1 MKEFFSNKKKVR
13 GFREFLYITPFLL
26 LVLIFSYY
34 PLYGWVY
41 AFFDYKP
48 PKPLSWDQVVGV
60 KWFIS
65 MVENDV
71 KRRQILLVLRNT
83 LAMSGISLFFSW
95 FPMIFAVFLN
105 EIKCKPFQKFVQTVT
120 TLPNFFSWILVYSIA
135 YCIFNS
141 TGAINTIG
149 ISLGWFDTPQMF
161 LQSNEHIWFKM
172 WLWLTWKNAGWAAIM
187 YLAAIS
193 GIDEELTE
201 CGSLHLLVMVGN
213 EVSDGVITRKT
224 NDCRSDGVIASE
236 GVDASALAVGYEEG
250 IDGVENGVVA
260 VCNDNAGG
268 LGLGN
273 GIELIL
279 VKSLRI
285 VNYVNV
291 FNADEVEKLRI
302 TKHLLVYHV
311 HKLIALKLILGN
323 AEDEGY
329 VEILDALIFLK
340 KRDRALIGGI
350 KVSLGHIYIPE
361 ILFRKS
367 REHNVH
373 DHNQCHHR
381 YGEGYR
387 KRAELQAALL
397 LNVYVSFVYCLV
409 HLVFL
414 PELSPTALFIY
425 SDR

>member
-48 PKPLSWDQVVGV
+48 PKPLSWDQFVGF

-71 KRRQILLVLRNT
+71 KRRQILLELRNT

-105 EIKCKPFQKFVQTVT
+105 EIKCKPFQKIVQTVT
-120 TLPNFFSWILVYSIA
+120 TLPNFISWILVYSIA

-149 ISLGWFDTPQMF
+149 MSLGWFDTPQMF

-172 WLWLTWKNAGWAAIM
+172 WLWLTWKNAGWSAIM

-201 CGSLHLLVMVGN
+201 AAKVDGASRMQIIRHITIPSLLPTYFVLVMLNLANFLTNGMEQYFVFENAFNKDAIQVLDLYVYNLAMGSGGYPLSTAISILKSV
-213 EVSDGVITRKT
+213 VSVILLCVT
-224 NDCRSDGVIASE
+224 NKVS
-236 GVDASALAVGYEEG
+236 
-250 IDGVENGVVA
+250 
-260 VCNDNAGG
+260 
-268 LGLGN
+268 
-273 GIELIL
+273 
-279 VKSLRI
+279 
-285 VNYVNV
+285 
-291 FNADEVEKLRI
+291 
-302 TKHLLVYHV
+302 
-311 HKLIALKLILGN
+311 KLI
-323 AEDEGY
+323 
-329 VEILDALIFLK
+329 
-340 KRDRALIGGI
+340 R
-350 KVSLGHIYIPE
+350 
-361 ILFRKS
+361 
-367 REHNVH
+367 
-373 DHNQCHHR
+373 
-381 YGEGYR
+381 GEG
-387 KRAELQAALL
+387 
-397 LNVYVSFVYCLV
+397 
-409 HLVFL
+409 
-414 PELSPTALFIY
+414 FI
-425 SDR
+425 